1 MNDISNNNVTKN
13 CKIIDGFKYYE
24 LNVKQD
30 YYFINIINL
39 PKENLIKFT
48 LFLKRIDN
56 LQKANII
63 KYENEFS
70 LDYFL
75 NQTEFLNEL
84 AIKDINDLI
93 KFFHTYFTDYNNKEE
108 NLINYQNNNPNLVI
122 LKILL
127 FHNKIQINI
136 ELYNNNANNLNNF
149 NIEQQ
154 KLKSSNSCKNLEFN
168 IKKILT
174 KLTEKKSKKNPKPD
188 KKEINEN
195 NNILLTDYHI
205 SLIQKRIPFFQN
217 FSSKNYKLNL
227 IYKSSSEISK
237 NFHQKCDNKGPNLI
251 IILTKENRMFIS
263 FNKKSFNAVKESDI
277 NKVSWREINVKDDD
291 IFIIDLFSKKI
302 MKNKINKND
311 TKNKGNTEFKFLQQ
325 YENYGP
331 AYTVGGFSFK
341 IFDFDKYLSI
351 EFVNKNIDEDS
362 YIKSNYN
369 LEKNNFLHIQDYEVY
384 SISNKD

>member
-1 MNDISNNNVTKN
+1 M
-13 CKIIDGFKYYE
+13 
-24 LNVKQD
+24 
-30 YYFINIINL
+30 
-39 PKENLIKFT
+39 
-48 LFLKRIDN
+48 
-56 LQKANII
+56 
-63 KYENEFS
+63 
-70 LDYFL
+70 
-75 NQTEFLNEL
+75 
-84 AIKDINDLI
+84 
-93 KFFHTYFTDYNNKEE
+93 
-108 NLINYQNNNPNLVI
+108 
-122 LKILL
+122 
-127 FHNKIQINI
+127 
-136 ELYNNNANNLNNF
+136 NNF
-149 NIEQQ
+149 NTEQQ
-154 KLKSSNSCKNLEFN
+154 KLKSSNSSKNLEFN

-205 SLIQKRIPFFQN
+205 SLIQKRIPFFHN